1 MPKSWGKVLIAL
13 LTRHNSYIGRE
24 YSAALIASGI
34 DFEVLA
40 FGNYPDYEKAEES
53 RCGGLWRPLSTDQIA
68 ESRKV
73 ERFVSTRDERFLH
86 HMTRADYRFGIQGDI
101 GEIIDKNLLALF
113 PEGIINFHPG
123 DLPAYRG
130 CDAPEWQLLHGLP
143 VICTAHLVDEGI
155 DTGPV
160 IGRNKLSLNYESY
173 HKFRASLY
181 PEIAEYVAQTFGVLL
196 EQEKIIASPQTSGI
210 YRKRMSDETLQEVR
224 RLLGT
229 T

>member
-1 MPKSWGKVLIAL
+1 MPKLWGKGLIAL

-40 FGNYPDYEKAEES
+40 FGNYPDYEKVEES

-86 HMTRADYRFGIQGDI
+86 HMTRAEYRFGIQGDI
-101 GEIIDKNLLALF
+101 GEIIDKNLLSLF

-143 VICTAHLVDEGI
+143 VICTAHFVDEGI

-160 IGRNKLSLNYESY
+160 IGKKKLSLHYESY

-196 EQEKIIASPQTSGI
+196 EQEKIITSPQTSGI

>member
-1 MPKSWGKVLIAL
+1 LWDKALIAL

-34 DFEVLA
+34 DFDVLA
-40 FGNYPDYEKAEES
+40 FGNYPDYEKAEEL

-73 ERFVSTRDERFLH
+73 ERFVSTRDERFFQ
-86 HMTRADYRFGIQGDI
+86 HMVRAKYRFGIQGDI
-101 GEIIDKNLLALF
+101 GEIIDKNLLSLF

-155 DTGPV
+155 DTGP
-160 IGRNKLSLNYESY
+160 IIAKRQLTSSKGSY
-173 HKFRASLY
+173 HRFRASLY
-181 PEIAEYVAQTFGVLL
+181 PQ
-196 EQEKIIASPQTSGI
+196 IASFVAGLCSELLNKTEINSTPQESGI
-210 YRKRMSDETLQEVR
+210 YRKRMSEEVR
-224 RLLGT
+224 EQMRQLFDRP
-229 T
+229 

>member
-1 MPKSWGKVLIAL
+1 
-13 LTRHNSYIGRE
+13 
-24 YSAALIASGI
+24 
-34 DFEVLA
+34 
-40 FGNYPDYEKAEES
+40 
-53 RCGGLWRPLSTDQIA
+53 
-68 ESRKV
+68 
-73 ERFVSTRDERFLH
+73 
-86 HMTRADYRFGIQGDI
+86 MTRAEYRFGIQGDI
-101 GEIIDKNLLALF
+101 GEIIDKNLLSLF

>member
-1 MPKSWGKVLIAL
+1 LWGKGLIAL

-40 FGNYPDYEKAEES
+40 FGNYPHYEKAEEL

-73 ERFVSTRDERFLH
+73 ERFPSTRDERFLN
-86 HMTRADYRFGIQGDI
+86 HMVGADYRFGIQGDI
-101 GEIIDKNLLALF
+101 GEIIDDRLLALF
-113 PEGIINFHPG
+113 PGGIINFHPG
-123 DLPAYRG
+123 DLPDYRG

-160 IGRNKLSLNYESY
+160 IGKKKLSLNYESY

-181 PEIAEYVAQTFGVLL
+181 PEIAEYVAQLFGVLL
-196 EQEKIIASPQTSGI
+196 EQEKIIASPQRSGI

-224 RLLGT
+224 RLLDT